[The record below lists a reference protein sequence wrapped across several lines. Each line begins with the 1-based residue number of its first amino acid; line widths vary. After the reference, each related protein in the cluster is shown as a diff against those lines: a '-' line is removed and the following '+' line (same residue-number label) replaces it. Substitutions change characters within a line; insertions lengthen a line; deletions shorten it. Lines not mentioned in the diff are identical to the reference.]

1 MINVD
6 CRSDGWV
13 ASGRSRESSVSA
25 PGADREETGPL
36 VWLRF
41 AGDVTRP
48 VPLDG
53 LRWEYFADSVPWRRF
68 RSRRGQA
75 HLSGSYWAATTG
87 GHVVHESRLELARLL
102 LADFDPDVVGIHAQP
117 CRLETRLA
125 GRQRRHVP
133 DFLLLSADATVTV
146 VNVKPADRLADAKVA
161 ADLAWPGSLFT
172 GHGWRYELW
181 SGCDL
186 VVLDNVRFL
195 AGYRRREVVDD
206 AAVDR
211 AVAGVRD
218 GEQLAVA
225 EQRLAGSGPRWAPR
239 PALLAGLWRGRLT
252 TDLSRP
258 LSGGSRLWRR
268 TR

>member
-1 MINVD
+1 M
-6 CRSDGWV
+6 
-13 ASGRSRESSVSA
+13 
-25 PGADREETGPL
+25 PGAP
-36 VWLRF
+36 
-41 AGDVTRP
+41 
-48 VPLDG
+48 
-53 LRWEYFADSVPWRRF
+53 YFADSVPWRRF

-225 EQRLAGSGPRWAPR
+225 AQRLAGSGPRWAPR